1 MDRFLEKILNK
12 LNYAEDREANGR
24 ERNKFDIEGNAQAFQ
39 SPKWSNH
46 RLKAGKCNGKLF
58 FFGSHFL
65 FGSSQKGKKNKEEIK
80 RGGYATAFTLAEV
93 FLPHYH
99 SPRRVAFTLA
109 EVFSPHYH
117 SPRRVAFT
125 LAEVLITLGIIGV
138 VAAMTLPTLTAKYKK
153 SVVETSLKK
162 FYTTANQAVKLS
174 IVKNGE
180 TEYWEFPAEYNSE
193 ELLNFYNKYFKD
205 ELKTLKITNAPDNAG
220 ILLYFADGSGAQ
232 VVNKGHDWLY
242 CLDAKNIDDVGN
254 GKNSTQNDLLGRECF
269 HFGFYPSKNGS
280 CTTGSYGYQNFYNK
294 GIEPHV
300 YCDLRNPDGSINTDT
315 PGLVTKN
322 DLYTHPSMYTKAI
335 QINGW
340 TIPDDYPIRF

>member
-12 LNYAEDREANGR
+12 LNYAEDREVNGR
-24 ERNKFDIEGNAQAFQ
+24 ERNKLDSEGNAQAFQ

-58 FFGSHFL
+58 FFCSHFL
-65 FGSSQKGKKNKEEIK
+65 FGSSQKWKKNKEEIK

-93 FLPHYH
+93 FL
-99 SPRRVAFTLA
+99 
-109 EVFSPHYH
+109 PHYH

-280 CTTGSYGYQNFYNK
+280 CQTGSYGYQNFYNK